1 MDPNVIRLD
10 SNRSQNSI
18 REQDYGVYYEP
29 YEDEEYYAN
38 QTNAQYYEN
47 QGLALLSLTIFHFK
61 IKFEQLMMIFSD
73 HRIEE
78 TLTQL

>member
-47 QGLALLSLTIFHFK
+47 QGLA
-61 IKFEQLMMIFSD
+61 
-73 HRIEE
+73 
-78 TLTQL
+78 